1 VKKDIAA
8 GTIITNPVTINSNEA
23 APTTTSVDVKVE
35 NNPLILKKSIIGS
48 TEGQVVQVQSNDIIT
63 YAIDFDN
70 KNNDFPVT
78 EITVVDTLS
87 MYVTFISA
95 KDQDGKDIG
104 KFEDKEHIWTWSID
118 SLEPQEEIHIELE
131 VSVNPD
137 LPLGTTIT
145 NIVAVDGNEA
155 PPSSASVDAV
165 VSYKP
170 PNITKIAMDSS
181 GSEIKWI
188 EPGKSFTYKIC
199 FDISNNDFE
208 VTGVSLRDTLPS
220 EVTFLSANI
229 NNKNFI
235 GYYDLK
241 SRTYIG
247 SLKSLEPNDEE
258 VCLELEVNV
267 NKDTPLDTIISNS
280 VIIDSNETLPA
291 IADVIIVTGE
301 PFLEVENLSITPNEL
316 RRNGTSPL
324 IKAVVPLPQGF
335 NKSDINPDDQPKLYY
350 QDRNTGEFKLI
361 GSSLGGS
368 YPTGTENS
376 PTITVYFSRPE
387 LMNAAQYYGRVTL
400 RIEGKLNTGQSYYGD
415 AMIHITKFAG
425 D

>member
-1 VKKDIAA
+1 
-8 GTIITNPVTINSNEA
+8 
-23 APTTTSVDVKVE
+23 
-35 NNPLILKKSIIGS
+35 
-48 TEGQVVQVQSNDIIT
+48 
-63 YAIDFDN
+63 
-70 KNNDFPVT
+70 
-78 EITVVDTLS
+78 
-87 MYVTFISA
+87 
-95 KDQDGKDIG
+95 
-104 KFEDKEHIWTWSID
+104 
-118 SLEPQEEIHIELE
+118 
-131 VSVNPD
+131 
-137 LPLGTTIT
+137 
-145 NIVAVDGNEA
+145 
-155 PPSSASVDAV
+155 
-165 VSYKP
+165 
-170 PNITKIAMDSS
+170 MDSS

-199 FDISNNDFE
+199 FDNSDNDFE
-208 VTGVSLRDTLPS
+208 LTGISLRDTLPG
-220 EVTFLSANI
+220 EVTFLSANV

-267 NKDTPLDTIISNS
+267 SQDTPLNTIISNS

-291 IADVIIVTGE
+291 IADVNIVTGE

-350 QDRNTGEFKLI
+350 QDRNTEEFVEI
-361 GSSLGGS
+361 GISVGGS